1 MSSLISDLTHEFRRH
16 KELADKAISELT
28 DDAFFRP
35 AGDRVNPV
43 ALLVKHL
50 AGNLS
55 SRWSDFLTTDGDKP
69 TRDRD
74 SEFVLTPADNRA
86 NLMARWERGW
96 KTLFDT
102 LAGLKD
108 ADLGKTITIR
118 GERHRVQQA
127 LLRGATH
134 AAYHIGQI
142 VYLARLWNPERP
154 WLTVPPGQSQ
164 KVGGA
169 YLK

>member
-1 MSSLISDLTHEFRRH
+1 MPRLIADLTHEFHRH
-16 KELADKAISELT
+16 KELADRAMADLPDE
-28 DDAFFRP
+28 AFFHRP
-35 AGDRVNPV
+35 ADQVNPV
-43 ALLVKHL
+43 GLIVKHL

-74 SEFVLTPADNRA
+74 SEFYLTPADTRQS
-86 NLMARWERGW
+86 LMARWEAGW
-96 KTLFDT
+96 ATLFAT
-102 LAGLKD
+102 LGQLTD
-108 ADLGKTITIR
+108 ADLGKSITIR
-118 GERHRVQQA
+118 GEPHKVQQA

-142 VYLARLWNPERP
+142 LYLARLLNPGGS
-154 WLTVPPGQSQ
+154 WLTIPPGQSQ